1 MDTLTVLCVVA
12 TLQVIL
18 YYLTYRRIKAII
30 NKLLQE
36 KRRSLEYFK
45 ENK

>member
-30 NKLLQE
+30 NKLFQE
-36 KRRSLEYFK
+36 KRKSLEYFK

>member
-18 YYLTYRRIKAII
+18 YYLTYRRIKSIL
-30 NKLLQE
+30 NKLFQE
-36 KRRSLEYFK
+36 KRKSLEYFK

>member
-1 MDTLTVLCVVA
+1 MDTLTVLCIIA

-18 YYLTYRRIKAII
+18 YYLTYRKIKAIV

-36 KRRSLEYFK
+36 KRKSFEYFK

>member
-1 MDTLTVLCVVA
+1 MDTLTILCIVA

-18 YYLTYRRIKAII
+18 YYITFRRIKAII
-30 NKLLQE
+30 RRLSQE
-36 KRRSLEYFK
+36 KRKSLEYFK

>member
-1 MDTLTVLCVVA
+1 MDTLTILCIVA

-18 YYLTYRRIKAII
+18 YYLTYRKIKAIA

-36 KRRSLEYFK
+36 KRKNLEYFK